1 MIVSTCSNPNQWSN
15 SKQNI
20 PIPMNYDSFHHLF
33 SIFHPKK
40 PIKNCSKPLPGSC
53 PKTGVPH
60 CTERANTSPGL
71 LRAKAPGPRWPRAL
85 RRRWPGPALRRR
97 PRSFWRGQPERR
109 GVHLLCAL
117 EKWEFTWRFPKMGVA
132 LNHPLYFRIFHSKPF
147 ILGYL
152 ILWKPPYG

>member
-40 PIKNCSKPLPGSC
+40 PLKTAPNHSQEAV
-53 PKTGVPH
+53 PKLEYLTAPNG
-60 CTERANTSPGL
+60 RI
-71 LRAKAPGPRWPRAL
+71 LRLDCCGPKRLGQDGHGRC
-85 RRRWPGPALRRR
+85 GGDGQGRR